1 MANLAKGL
9 IMELALFTVALS
21 GFIAL
26 SYEILWYR
34 TITIV
39 SGSAA
44 ASFGLMLGFYLFGLA
59 LGAWYAGTWC
69 RQMTGEGDRR
79 LLRRTAAFLLLANAI
94 AFMVLPTF
102 AWTATIGAWPLSFAA
117 VAVSSALF
125 GAVLPL
131 VSHFAVPP
139 DRRAGRSMSHLYV
152 ANIVGSTVG
161 SFMTGFVLLDL
172 WPLRIIA
179 VVLLVLG
186 CSASAALYAL
196 SGPGTRLLEGLS
208 LAGAVAL
215 AGVSVA
221 PHLFGNFYEKL
232 LFGPSAE
239 GQPAFDQV
247 IENRS
252 GVITVT
258 PDGTVYGSGAY
269 DGRISLDLFHDRNI
283 IFRAYAIAALHPA
296 PREALM
302 IGLGGGAWAQVLAH
316 HPSLE
321 KLTIVEINPGYTEV
335 IARHPEVAS
344 LLRNP
349 KVEIITDD
357 GRRWLR
363 RHPDRRFDLIV
374 SNTTLHWRAH
384 STNLLSVEFLH
395 VVRPHLNRGGI
406 YYFNTTYSNAAL
418 KTALSVFH
426 HGVRVVNFVAV
437 SMDPLRFDE
446 ERLREVLQNYSIDG
460 HRLIDSRSEADRQ
473 RLDLVLRAADIEDRS
488 SVLQRLA
495 AVPLVTDDNM
505 LTEWYPSPDR
515 WR

>member
-1 MANLAKGL
+1 
-9 IMELALFTVALS
+9 MELALFTVALS

-34 TITIV
+34 TITMV
-39 SGSAA
+39 SGGAA

-59 LGAWYAGTWC
+59 LGAWHGGIWC
-69 RQMTGEGDRR
+69 RKVKGEGDRR
-79 LLRRTAAFLLLANAI
+79 LLHRTAGFLLLANAV
-94 AFMVLPTF
+94 AFIVMPAF
-102 AWTATIGAWPLSFAA
+102 AWTARIAAWPVAFAF

-131 VSHFAVPP
+131 VSHFAITP
-139 DRRAGRSMSHLYV
+139 DRRAGRSLSRLYV
-152 ANIVGSTVG
+152 ANIVGSTLG
-161 SFMTGFVLLDL
+161 SFLTGFVLLDL
-172 WPLRIIA
+172 WPLRTIA
-179 VVLLVLG
+179 VILLVLG
-186 CSASAALYAL
+186 CAAAAMLYWL
-196 SGPGTRLLEGLS
+196 SS
-208 LAGAVAL
+208 LGAGAPLRGFATAGAVAMVGI
-215 AGVSVA
+215 GVA
-221 PHLFGNFYEKL
+221 RPLFGRFYESL
-232 LFGPSAE
+232 IFGPSAS
-239 GQPAFDQV
+239 QLPAFEQV

-283 IFRAYAIAALHPA
+283 IVRAYAIAGLHPA
-296 PREALM
+296 PRQALM

-321 KLTIVEINPGYTEV
+321 KLTIVEINPGYTQV
-335 IARHPEVAS
+335 IAHHPEVAS

-349 KVEIITDD
+349 KVELITDD

-384 STNLLSVEFLH
+384 STNLLSVEFLRI
-395 VVRPHLNRGGI
+395 VQPHLNPGGV

-426 HGVRVVNFVAV
+426 YGVRVVNFVAV
-437 SMDPLRFDE
+437 SMDPLRFDQA
-446 ERLREVLQNYSIDG
+446 RLHEVLQNYSIDG
-460 HRLIDSRSEADRQ
+460 HRLIDSHSATERQ
-473 RLDLVLRAADIEDRS
+473 RLDIVLRATDVEDRS

-495 AVPLVTDDNM
+495 GVPLVTDDNM
-505 LTEWYPSPDR
+505 FTEWYPSPDR

>member
-1 MANLAKGL
+1 MG
-9 IMELALFTVALS
+9 LALFAVAVS

-34 TITIV
+34 TITMV
-39 SGSAA
+39 SGGAA

-59 LGAWYAGTWC
+59 LGAWYGGVWC
-69 RQMTGEGDRR
+69 RRLIGQNDRR
-79 LLRRTAAFLLLANAI
+79 LLHRTAGFLLLANAV
-94 AFMVLPTF
+94 AFMVLPAF
-102 AWTATIGAWPLSFAA
+102 AWTAMIGAWPLAFA
-117 VAVSSALF
+117 VVVVSSALF
-125 GAVLPL
+125 GGVLPL
-131 VSHFAVPP
+131 VSHFAVAP
-139 DRRAGRSMSHLYV
+139 DRRAGRSMSRLYV
-152 ANIVGSTVG
+152 ANIVGSTLG
-161 SFMTGFVLLDL
+161 SFLTGFVLLDL

-179 VVLLVLG
+179 VILLALG
-186 CSASAALYAL
+186 CAASATLYAL
-196 SGPGTRLLEGLS
+196 TGSGTRALLRSLA

-215 AGVSVA
+215 AGLSVA
-221 PHLFGNFYEKL
+221 PRLFGSFYERL
-232 LFGPSAE
+232 IFGPSANHL
-239 GQPAFDQV
+239 PAFDQV

-283 IFRAYAIAALHPA
+283 IVRAYAIAGLHPA
-296 PREALM
+296 PRQALM

-321 KLTIVEINPGYTEV
+321 KLTIVEINPGYTQV

-349 KVEIITDD
+349 KVEFITDD

-384 STNLLSVEFLH
+384 STNLLSVEFLAI
-395 VVRPHLNRGGI
+395 VRPHLNPGGV

-437 SMDPLRFDE
+437 SMDPLRFDGV
-446 ERLREVLQNYSIDG
+446 RLREVLDNYSIDG
-460 HRLIDSRSEADRQ
+460 HRLIDSHSEADRA
-473 RLDLVLRAADIEDRS
+473 RLDQVLRAADIEDRS

-505 LTEWYPSPDR
+505 FTEWYPSPDR